1 MTGKALVTGGTGFVG
16 SAVLRKLIER
26 GQEVKA
32 FARPASN
39 RANLENL
46 PVEIVEGDLKDAAS
60 WGRAFEGVSDLYHV
74 AADYRLWVRDPAVMY
89 RTNVEGTEGFIRAA
103 AEAGVENIVYT
114 SSVATLGTLARGAP
128 ADETTPVTLG
138 DMIGHYKRSK
148 YLGEEAVR
156 RLAVEEK
163 INVVIVNPST
173 PIGPRD
179 VKPTPTGRM
188 VLEAA
193 KGKMPAYVDTGLN
206 VVHVD
211 DVAEGH
217 ILARE
222 KGKPGE
228 RYVLGGTDM
237 TLREILVSIADIVK
251 GRPPIMQLPAAAI
264 LPLAYGAEFAARLMP
279 SWEPF
284 VTVDGV
290 KLSKKL
296 MFFKSDK
303 AISELGYSARPA
315 REALVDAI
323 GWFRESRLL

>member
-1 MTGKALVTGGTGFVG
+1 MAGKALVTGGTGFVG
-16 SAVLRKLIER
+16 SAVLRKLIGR

-32 FARPASN
+32 LARPGSN
-39 RANLENL
+39 RANLHNL
-46 PVEIVEGDLKDAAS
+46 PVEVVEGDLKDPAT
-60 WGRAFEGVSDLYHV
+60 WPKAFEGVSDLYHV
-74 AADYRLWVRDPAVMY
+74 AADYRLWVRDPEEMY
-89 RTNVEGTEGFIRAA
+89 RTNVAGTEGFIRAA
-103 AEAGVENIVYT
+103 AGAGVDRIVYT
-114 SSVATLGTLARGAP
+114 SSVATLGTGARGIP
-128 ADETTPVTLG
+128 ADEDTPVVLG

-148 YLGEEAVR
+148 FLGEEAVR

-163 INVVIVNPST
+163 IDVVIVNPST

-217 ILARE
+217 ILAHD
-222 KGKPGE
+222 KGKAGE

-237 TLREILVSIADIVK
+237 TLREILVEIAEIVK
-251 GRPPIMQLPAAAI
+251 GKPPLMRLPAAAI
-264 LPLAYGAEFAARLMP
+264 MPLAYGAEFAARLMP
-279 SWEPF
+279 NWEPF

-296 MFFKSDK
+296 MFFSSDK
-303 AISELGYSARPA
+303 AKAELGYSARPA

-323 GWFRESRLL
+323 AWFREGRLL